1 MRRRWD
7 TATMSGRHR
16 KPRNRAPGRH
26 RRPPGPAQWV
36 APGVVVIALLGAGG
50 VGAHA
55 ALSNSDSGSRS
66 MPTTYPE
73 NVSPRASA
81 VPTVSPA
88 PSPSASPSP
97 TATTS
102 APAASHHRVLALRL
116 DVVRGISWIE
126 VRRPG
131 GRVLVSGIVRHGRHL
146 SYAHGPLDVT
156 IGNAGAVRVTRH
168 GSTHRAGKPGEVVH
182 LTVR

>member
-1 MRRRWD
+1 
-7 TATMSGRHR
+7 MSGRHR

-26 RRPPGPAQWV
+26 RRPPGPARWV

-55 ALSNSDSGSRS
+55 ALSNSDSGAPS

-73 NVSPRASA
+73 NVSPSIGA
-81 VPTVSPA
+81 VPGVSPTPTPS
-88 PSPSASPSP
+88 PSPSA
-97 TATTS
+97 AAS
-102 APAASHHRVLALRL
+102 APAAAHHRVVALRL
-116 DVVRGISWIE
+116 DVGPGISWIE

-156 IGNAGAVRVTRH
+156 IGNAGAVRITRH
-168 GSTHRAGKPGEVVH
+168 GDTRRAGKPGAVVH
-182 LTVR
+182 LRVP